1 MDYKSRRYKFS
12 KESKKRKL
20 GGVGDQTHI
29 VTKMQDSTSS
39 KQKLEKNTSEIR
51 LVFTLQIIQ

>member
-1 MDYKSRRYKFS
+1 M
-12 KESKKRKL
+12 
-20 GGVGDQTHI
+20 GDQTHI

-39 KQKLEKNTSEIR
+39 KQKLDKNTLEIR